1 MLKKLR
7 KGLILLLLIDIAC
20 VKPPV
25 SGKGEIYS
33 VLFSFSASVNGKS
46 YSSLR
51 VYINSDL
58 KDKISI
64 SVLLPTNKLVA
75 NVYYDGERLIVID
88 YNRKVAYIDNKKKVN
103 LEKWM
108 GFKLPLNAF
117 KDFFNNCYLQKKCN
131 YREVKNYKMIV
142 NAKKEIVILEKKG
155 NVLLKP
161 LSKIVKGKMNY
172 IEKKIPK
179 GFEVMYVKH

>member
-1 MLKKLR
+1 MLKKLK

-25 SGKGEIYS
+25 SGKGKVYS
-33 VLFSFSASVNGKS
+33 VLFSLSARVDGKA

-58 KDKISI
+58 KNRIGL

-75 NVYYDGERLIVID
+75 NVYYNGERLIVVD
-88 YNRKVAYIDNKKKVN
+88 YNSKVAYIDNKKKVN
-103 LEKWM
+103 LERWM

-117 KDFFNNCYLQKKCN
+117 RDFFNNCYLQEKCN
-131 YREVKNYKMIV
+131 YREVGDYRFIV
-142 NAKKEIVILEKKG
+142 NEKREIVVLGKKG
-155 NVLLKP
+155 NIFLKP
-161 LSKIVKGKMNY
+161 LSKVYKGKIKY
-172 IEKKIPK
+172 LEEKIPD
-179 GFEVMYVKH
+179 GFEVKYVKH